1 MHSILYLLNTAH
13 YVLLIVSVESFVVN
27 LHQCAGTKTKTM
39 PIVSL
44 HESVITDNNP
54 LKVDRVTI
62 CMGELCKCQ
71 DENADMIMQSLV
83 SKGDLPFQ
91 IEDSPCLGAC
101 GVGAMVS
108 IEYEDGSY
116 NLVTGL
122 QETLKATGLSGR
134 IVAMENSISQ
144 DMTSTSDPINQDDKI
159 SFNQMNS
166 DDGNIV
172 TIVPNLDG
180 DSSDKVNGTFISAG
194 DEDNMLA
201 HEAVKRMRD
210 EARESN
216 EEVLN
221 PWVNLAL
228 YLFNKT
234 RSE

>member
-1 MHSILYLLNTAH
+1 MHSILYLLNTVQ

-27 LHQCAGTKTKTM
+27 VHQCGTQTKSMSM

-44 HESVITDNNP
+44 HESVSTNNNP

-71 DENADMIMQSLV
+71 DENADMIMESLV

-134 IVAMENSISQ
+134 IDAIENSISQ
-144 DMTSTSDPINQDDKI
+144 DMTSTSDQINQDDKI

-166 DDGNIV
+166 DDTNIV
-172 TIVPNLDG
+172 TSVPNLDG
-180 DSSDKVNGTFISAG
+180 DSSDKVNDTFISAG
-194 DEDNMLA
+194 DEDNME

-228 YLFNKT
+228 YLFNKA
-234 RSE
+234 RS